1 MRQGQIHYYTAGL
14 ANKDMILQDTG
25 YYKLTATIEAFAPN
39 EYRFR
44 LTKTTDG
51 TSSYQESFMTRE
63 EFMGLMEHIQNVTR

>member
-1 MRQGQIHYYTAGL
+1 MKQGQIHYYTAGVP
-14 ANKDMILQDTG
+14 NKDMILQDTG
-25 YYKLTATIEAFAPN
+25 YYKLIATIEEFAQG

-63 EFMGLMEHIQNVTR
+63 ELMRLVEHIQQITR